1 MKLSIQ
7 KKQNRVFIR
16 EAFALATHCF
26 SLKKY
31 KIAVYKEKTRNQT
44 VINEN
49 SMKQEPSK
57 TTTRTSKKEVVGLIL

>member
-31 KIAVYKEKTRNQT
+31 KIVVYKEKTRNQT